1 MPKALNIALLSA
13 AVSNKSGSRAPL
25 DLAVY
30 LSRLGHN
37 VSFFAFNAPF
47 EKEAEDYLLE
57 NKVKVSVLGSPTLLG
72 RWQAAFKL
80 FGELRRLNP
89 DLVSTHCTFPFSFAA
104 WISRKPVVKTYYGLQ
119 FFSWN
124 ALSGR
129 EKLISGF
136 LDRIIIWR
144 EKITFLMA
152 NKVVAISKYLSQEA
166 EEMLGKKAEYIYI
179 GVSKSSKFSTQGG
192 PALGGKVQ
200 SSKKIQNSNFKEKGE
215 VLVLSVSR
223 IVPYKGFDILI
234 EALKKIDLPWKL
246 VIVGGYSK
254 EEYFEKIKTLADE
267 RIVFLKGISD
277 ADLSA
282 LYDLC
287 DLYSL
292 GGNVWEGFGM
302 PFLEA
307 GLRSKPSV
315 AFKHTA
321 LPEVIAHNETG
332 LLAQSEEE
340 FATYLKKLIQDKNL
354 REQMGKDAKIHAQK
368 FTWERCAKE
377 YERLFTDLIGK

>member
-89 DLVSTHCTFPFSFAA
+89 DVVSTHCTFPFSFAA
-104 WISRKPVVKTYYGLQ
+104 WLSGKPVVKTYYGLQ

-124 ALSGR
+124 ALSGK

-144 EKITFLMA
+144 EKVTFLMA

-166 EEMLGKKAEYIYI
+166 EEMLGKKADPIYI
-179 GVSKSSKFSTQGG
+179 GVSKRSKSKYQR
-192 PALGGKVQ
+192 LKKVRNP
-200 SSKKIQNSNFKEKGE
+200 SFKERGE

-234 EALKKIDLPWKL
+234 KALKKIDLPWKL

-277 ADLSA
+277 SDLSA

-307 GLRSKPSV
+307 GLRGKPSV
-315 AFKHTA
+315 AFGHTA
-321 LPEVIAHNETG
+321 LPEVILHNKTG

-354 REQMGKDAKIHAQK
+354 REKMGEAAKEHAEK